1 MIFISLN
8 KEKAFRSQEDF
19 LNTNKQHPKQGC
31 SICAFYQEKGGN
43 AMNFEK
49 VMATN
54 EYNERCARAL
64 DMLAIF
70 MADAEQH
77 NKKELSLDTL
87 SLILGTVG
95 KRP

>member
-1 MIFISLN
+1 MSSF
-8 KEKAFRSQEDF
+8 D
-19 LNTNKQHPKQGC
+19 
-31 SICAFYQEKGGN
+31 
-43 AMNFEK
+43 K
-49 VMATN
+49 VMETN

-77 NKKELSLDTL
+77 DKRELSLDTL